1 MNREEE
7 VLIYNAQKG
16 NVHSFEALIKK
27 YDRKILNLL
36 LGMVNSEEDTKDIY
50 QEVFLKVFK
59 SMDKFKFQSEF
70 YTWLFRI
77 AINTAIDY
85 RRKKSLLRNREV
97 YETETIMDLNINTD
111 PDPERY
117 TLNKELNKFIQLALD
132 KLSPKQRAV
141 FTLRHYNGLK
151 LLEIAEH
158 LSCSQ
163 GTVKK
168 YLFRA
173 TQKLQHELQQFYE
186 V

>member
-7 VLIYNAQKG
+7 VLIYNAQEG
-16 NVHSFEALIKK
+16 NVQSFETLIKK
-27 YDRKILNLL
+27 YDQKIMNLL
-36 LGMVNSEEDTKDIY
+36 LGMVNSEEDVKDIY
-50 QEVFLKVFK
+50 QEVFMKAYK
-59 SMDKFKFQSEF
+59 SLNKFRYQSEF

-77 AINTAIDY
+77 AINTAIDF
-85 RRKKSLLRNREV
+85 RRKMARIRKHELIEQR
-97 YETETIMDLNINTD
+97 TILDLNTGTVT
-111 PDPERY
+111 DPERD
-117 TLNKELNKFIQLALD
+117 TLNKELTKFIQLALD

-141 FTLRHYNGLK
+141 FTLRHNDGLK

-173 TQKLQHELQQFYE
+173 TQKLQHELRQFYE